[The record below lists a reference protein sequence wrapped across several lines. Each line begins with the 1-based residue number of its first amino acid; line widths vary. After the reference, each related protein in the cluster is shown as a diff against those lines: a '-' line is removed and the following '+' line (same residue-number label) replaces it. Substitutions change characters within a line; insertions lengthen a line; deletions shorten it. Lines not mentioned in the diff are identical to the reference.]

1 VFKKLHT
8 IFVVG
13 GVKISATFLTVARS
27 MYSPSRLLFARNLVL
42 AIANGLIT
50 LVILLIAPL
59 GLAAVIINTLLV
71 ACSTF
76 MLSVFGDVVVRWLL
90 QGTNPHGLPTNANPN
105 VGITPQTSHQP
116 TQRPDRW

>member
-1 VFKKLHT
+1 
-8 IFVVG
+8 
-13 GVKISATFLTVARS
+13 

-76 MLSVFGDVVVRWLL
+76 FLSIFGDAAVRWLL
-90 QGTNPHGLPTNANPN
+90 QGTNPHGLSATANRNAD
-105 VGITPQTSHQP
+105 IEPQTSHQP